1 MILKSAEEIKYY
13 PLRYANKHLYYFDGE
28 KIVKDKIEE
37 AYSNIPEI
45 EFSIEEV
52 EVDASYYISL
62 GLPVKKELSK
72 RCSIKGLKT
81 SCFDIEFS
89 DAICFWYDGR
99 IPVNNYEFFFID
111 YYSQN
116 GNKRINRLLC
126 KMYMAA
132 LEEGDTYDIM
142 QKKIP
147 VILERW
153 KNIENKR
160 FEPDTRSIKEKELDR
175 FDTRIER
182 PLFIRY
188 PENDNKDTFDMIKI
202 AVYTC
207 SEWKDKRQYIKHNI
221 KYIYQFVIDKL
232 KNNKSFQNYDVP
244 IGCLAVTSVHETQDY
259 GIMFVLELKKELRE
273 YNRRENAETLI
284 NSMPNTIT
292 LEESKRKRHN
302 EY

>member
-72 RCSIKGLKT
+72 RCFIKCLRT
-81 SCFDIEFS
+81 SCFDVDIS
-89 DAICFWYDGR
+89 DTISFWYDGR
-99 IPVNNYEFFFID
+99 ISVNNYKYFFAD
-111 YYSQN
+111 YYSTY
-116 GNKRINRLLC
+116 GNLC
-126 KMYMAA
+126 KMYMAT
-132 LEEGDTYDIM
+132 LEEGDTYKIM

-147 VILERW
+147 PMIERW
-153 KNIENKR
+153 ENIKNKR
-160 FEPDTRSIKEKELDR
+160 FEPDTRSIEEKELDR
-175 FDTRIER
+175 FVTRIEK
-182 PLFIRY
+182 PDFIRY

-202 AVYTC
+202 CVNTC

-221 KYIYQFVIDKL
+221 KYIYQMVIDKL
-232 KNNKSFQNYDVP
+232 KNNKSFQKYDVP
-244 IGCLAVTSVHETQDY
+244 IGCLAVTSVHETQDSSL
-259 GIMFVLELKKELRE
+259 MFVLELKKELRE
-273 YNRRENAETLI
+273 LNRREIAETLI
-284 NSMPNTIT
+284 NSMPNTMT
-292 LEESKRKRHN
+292 LEESKK
-302 EY
+302 E